1 MSKDRKELLEK
12 VRTYYRT
19 TNAGRKVRWDEPD
32 RDDDPEVIRHNAAAA
47 NYLKKK
53 KRQSQSRD
61 KLKSQNKV
69 PTKDGKPMWEELQRE
84 SYSNFTSSFRK
95 AYYSNRTMTFR
106 KWLETIEDLLDTL
119 S

>member
-69 PTKDGKPMWEELQRE
+69 PTKDGRPMWEELQRE